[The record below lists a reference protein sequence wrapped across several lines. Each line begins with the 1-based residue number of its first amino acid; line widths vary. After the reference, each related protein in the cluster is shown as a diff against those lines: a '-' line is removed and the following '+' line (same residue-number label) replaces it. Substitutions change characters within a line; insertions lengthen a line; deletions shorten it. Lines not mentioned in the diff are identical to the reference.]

1 MGITVNNNEI
11 NDCHLLSTDYMPD
24 TLHFSTWSEVVVVV
38 FFPSLYFSDR
48 RFKEVKN
55 KNEKKPITKLR
66 ASK

>member
-48 RFKEVKN
+48 STEV
-55 KNEKKPITKLR
+55 
-66 ASK
+66 